1 MSKRQLRIGLIGYQF
16 MGKAH
21 SNAYRQVTRFFDESP
36 VEPVMQVL
44 CGRNEAKVTAA
55 AKKFGWAEIETDFR
69 KLIARPDIDVI
80 DIAAPG
86 NMHEEIGIAAAEA
99 GKMVLSEK
107 PLGNT
112 LQQAKAMYHASLEGK
127 ALTAICHNY
136 RFTPAVQLAK
146 KLISEGQLGHIY
158 HFRGVY
164 LQDWIVDP
172 KFPLVWRLQKEI
184 AGSGSHG
191 DLNAHVIDMARFLV
205 GEIAE
210 VSGLLKT
217 FIKERPLLAEVND
230 RLGGAASDEM
240 GEVDVDDVSMF
251 MARFENGAVG
261 TFEATRFALGHKNYN
276 RFEINGSKGSV
287 IFNLERMNELE
298 VYMDSDAPEIKGFR
312 SVQVTDGCHPYT
324 ANWWPAGHIIGYE
337 HTFIHLIYEMLQAFD
352 RGESLNPDWLEG
364 VKNQAVLEAVALSAE
379 HRQWISPGSL
389 L

>member
-21 SNAYRQVTRFFDESP
+21 SNAYRQVSRFFDDCP

-44 CGRNEAKVTAA
+44 CGRNSDKVAVAA
-55 AKKFGWAEIETDFR
+55 EKFGWAETETDYH
-69 KLIARPDIDVI
+69 KLIARPDIDII

-86 NMHEEIGIAAAEA
+86 NMHEEIGIEAAKA
-99 GKMVLSEK
+99 GKMVLCEK
-107 PLGNT
+107 PLANT
-112 LQQAKAMYHASLEGK
+112 LLQAKSMYQASVEGH

-136 RFTPAVQLAK
+136 RFVPAVQLAK
-146 KLISEGQLGHIY
+146 RLISEGKLGKIL

-172 KFPLVWRLQKEI
+172 KMPLVWRLQKSI

-191 DLNAHVIDMARFLV
+191 DLNAHAIDMARYLV

-210 VSGLLKT
+210 VSGLLET
-217 FIKERPLLAEVND
+217 FVKQRPLLAEVDD
-230 RLGGAASDEM
+230 RLGGTASDEM

-251 MARFENGAVG
+251 MARFENGAIG
-261 TFEATRFALGHKNYN
+261 SFEATRFAAGHKNHN
-276 RFEINGSKGSV
+276 RFEVNGSKGSI
-287 IFNLERMNELE
+287 IFNMERMNELE
-298 VYMDSDAPEIKGFR
+298 VYLDDDAPEIRGFR
-312 SVQVTDGCHPYT
+312 LVQTTDGCHPYT

-337 HTFIHLIYEMLQAFD
+337 HTFIHLVYEMLKAFSK
-352 RGESLNPDWLEG
+352 GESLQPDWAEG
-364 VKNQAVLEAVALSAE
+364 VKNQAVLEAVSTSAVTKQWVQLS
-379 HRQWISPGSL
+379 SL